1 MSVKSPC
8 IDVCEMD
15 ARSGLCK
22 GCFRTIEEIT
32 AWSRLDEDGKRA
44 VLLRI
49 AEREA
54 ATDIF
59 DEDMSESRGR

>member
-22 GCFRTIEEIT
+22 GCFRTIDEIT
-32 AWSRLDEDGKRA
+32 AWSRLDDDGKRA
-44 VLLRI
+44 VLDRI

-54 ATDIF
+54 STDMF
-59 DEDMSESRGR
+59 DEDSTEPRGH

>member
-1 MSVKSPC
+1 MSVESPC

-32 AWSRLDEDGKRA
+32 AWSRLDDDGKRA

-54 ATDIF
+54 TTDMF
-59 DEDMSESRGR
+59 DEDLSDPCER

>member
-8 IDVCEMD
+8 INVCEMD

-32 AWSRLDEDGKRA
+32 AWSRLDDDGKRA
-44 VLLRI
+44 VLSRI

-54 ATDIF
+54 ATDMF
-59 DEDMSESRGR
+59 DQGERAGGER